1 MRICDLKQKEVINIC
16 DGARLGPVCDVEF
29 DLCCGRI
36 TCIIVAGPC
45 KLFGILG
52 RENEFVIDICCIKQ
66 IGEDVILVEV
76 NIEKCIRK
84 CKY

>member
-1 MRICDLKQKEVINIC
+1 MEEIKSFKD
-16 DGARLGPVCDVEF
+16 
-29 DLCCGRI
+29 
-36 TCIIVAGPC
+36 
-45 KLFGILG
+45 

-76 NIEKCIRK
+76 NLEKCIRK